1 MQAECNGVHLAYE
14 LHGPENNVPCLV
26 LSHCLAAEMGLWEE
40 QIRELGR
47 FYRILSYDIRG
58 HGFSSAPEGDYSIDG
73 LAEDLRALLDHL
85 GLGKVHFAG
94 ISLGGMIGQ
103 VFALKHPEYLKSLT
117 LCDTTSR
124 VPKELQPVWEERIQT
139 VSDKGMEAVVEPTL
153 ERWLTPEFREEHPDT
168 ADRIADMIRSTPVS
182 GFAGCCRAISR
193 FDVSGDLHI
202 IKVPTRV
209 VVGENDPGTPVEEAE
224 AIQQRIP
231 GAELRILS
239 GARHLTCVEA
249 ARELNCV
256 LREILENTEG

>member
-1 MQAECNGVHLAYE
+1 MQAECNGVLLNYE
-14 LHGPENNVPCLV
+14 LHGPNNNAPCLV
-26 LSHCLAAEMGLWEE
+26 LSHCLAADMGLWEE

-47 FYRILSYDIRG
+47 FYRVLSYDIRG
-58 HGFSSAPEGDYSIDG
+58 HGFSSAPEGDYSMDG

-85 GLGKVHFAG
+85 GLEQVHLAG

-103 VFALKHPEYLKSLT
+103 VFALKHPGYLESLT
-117 LCDTTSR
+117 LCDTTCR
-124 VPKELQPVWEERIQT
+124 VPAGLQSVWEERIET
-139 VSDKGMEAVVEPTL
+139 VRSKGMEAVVKPTL

-168 ADRIADMIRSTPVS
+168 TDRIADMIRSTPVS

-193 FDVSGDLHI
+193 FDACGELHT

-231 GAELRILS
+231 GAELRVLS

-249 ARELNCV
+249 AQEFNCV
-256 LREILENTEG
+256 LREVLENAAG